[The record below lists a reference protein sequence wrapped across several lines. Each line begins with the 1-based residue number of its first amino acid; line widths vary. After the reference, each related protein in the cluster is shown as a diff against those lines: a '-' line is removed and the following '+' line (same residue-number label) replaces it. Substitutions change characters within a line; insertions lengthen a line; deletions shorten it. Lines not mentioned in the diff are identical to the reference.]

1 LIPAG
6 PEEGKALMTKEEL
19 KAYNDALIARM
30 LNVVN
35 ITSDE
40 CFKIEDLKEW
50 LYAIACNNK
59 EYLDCINDIVNRLPG
74 FIQYTKDKKEGII

>member
-1 LIPAG
+1 
-6 PEEGKALMTKEEL
+6 MTKEEL

-30 LNVVN
+30 LNAVN

-50 LYAIACNNK
+50 LYAIALNND
-59 EYLDCINDIVNRLPG
+59 EYLGCINDIVNRLPG